1 MTLEE
6 IRASGILEQY
16 VLQLLSEEES
26 QRVEAYMQEFPELTQ
41 DYLEIQHAL
50 QSFAQA
56 KGIAP
61 RKGLEEEIISS
72 IKSDKIVPP
81 KQKPD
86 NSNPFRLLSIL
97 LGVALIGFL
106 FYIMRIQNQLTG
118 VQQQL
123 IDLQA
128 SCDSISAINT
138 ARFALLE
145 NLRQPDNQPLR
156 MTPTD
161 NYPETQLVFH
171 TNPGT
176 QQNFIQ
182 IINLPQI
189 GNNQSFQL
197 WSLKEGE
204 NPIPLTVFTGQDDP
218 IVPVDFE
225 DGTATYAITIEPAGG
240 SQVPTLTQLIG
251 TVGV

>member
-16 VLQLLSEEES
+16 ALQLLSEEETRS
-26 QRVEAYMQEFPELTQ
+26 VEAYMQEFPQLQQ
-41 DYLEIQHAL
+41 DLLEIQYAL
-50 QSFAQA
+50 QSFAQV
-56 KGIAP
+56 KGIKP

-72 IKSDKIVPP
+72 IIGKKGPDLKNKS
-81 KQKPD
+81 
-86 NSNPFRLLSIL
+86 NSSNPFKFLTFL
-97 LGVALIGFL
+97 LGIVSIGL
-106 FYIMRIQNQLTG
+106 LYYVINLGNQISTL
-118 VQQQL
+118 QSQL
-123 IDLQA
+123 NDLQA
-128 SCDSISAINT
+128 DCDSISALNT

-156 MTPTD
+156 MTPTEA
-161 NYPETQLVFH
+161 YPETQLVFH
-171 TNPGT
+171 TNSNT

-189 GNNQSFQL
+189 GTNQTFQL
-197 WSLKEGE
+197 WSLKEGQ
-204 NPIPLTVFTGQDDP
+204 NPIPLTVFVGDDNP

-240 SQVPTLTQLIG
+240 SLSPTLTQLIG